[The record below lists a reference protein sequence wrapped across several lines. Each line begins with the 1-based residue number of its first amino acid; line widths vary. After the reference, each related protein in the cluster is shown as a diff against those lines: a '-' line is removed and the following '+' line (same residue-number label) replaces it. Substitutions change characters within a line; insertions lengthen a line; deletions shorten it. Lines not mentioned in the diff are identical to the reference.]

1 MKLTILLLSI
11 GALSLNTA
19 FAQQSNGQ
27 APLAKGNEA
36 TLSFGDIPEL
46 KDVYITASPTKRND
60 GIPVGVLGDDGGNKP
75 MILQLAQEIANGKL
89 GNFDSYL
96 IAHKGKLIFES
107 YYRKGRI
114 NLPHPQASATK
125 SYTSLALGRAIQ
137 LGYLTIADLHK
148 PITNFLKDLNPTKFV
163 NGVEH
168 ITLHKALTMRSGI
181 QLSSEQREELDK
193 DPSLL
198 KGQGQIQAFFEHSK
212 PITEASQ
219 VFAYKDD
226 PRLVMQVIEAVVP
239 GSAKDFIKK
248 ELLDKMGIT
257 NYNCESDINGLPNSG
272 NGTRM
277 TPRDMI
283 KWGTLA
289 MNKGKWNG
297 EQLVPAEFITQA
309 TSKIVDQSEE
319 YDAPS
324 RGVSGTAYG
333 YFFWQADFS
342 KGDKSFLAKSARGG
356 SGQNIYVIEELDLIV
371 VTTTHRPVDSSV
383 SVTAERVIPAFI
395 EKQRELIK
403 H

>member
-1 MKLTILLLSI
+1 MKITILLTLI
-11 GALSLNTA
+11 GALSLNTV
-19 FAQQSNGQ
+19 FAQQSNGP
-27 APLAKGNEA
+27 APEAKGNEA

-46 KDVYITASPTKRND
+46 KDVYITASPTKGDD
-60 GIPVGVLGDDGGNKP
+60 GIPVGELGDDGGDKA

-96 IAHKGKLIFES
+96 IAYKGKLLFES

-137 LGYLTIADLHK
+137 LGYLSMADLHK
-148 PITNFLKDLNPTKFV
+148 PIISFLKDLDPAKFV
-163 NGVEH
+163 DGVEH

-181 QLSSEQREELDK
+181 QLSPEQREELER

-198 KGQGQIQAFFEHSK
+198 EGQGQVQTFFEHSAL
-212 PITEASQ
+212 ITEASQ

-226 PRLVMQVIEAVVP
+226 PRLIMQVIDAVVP
-239 GSAKDFIKK
+239 GSAKDFIKN

-257 NYNCESDINGLPNSG
+257 NYNWGTDISGLPKSG
-272 NGTRM
+272 NGTSM
-277 TPRDMI
+277 TPRDMV
-283 KWGTLA
+283 KWGTLVL
-289 MNKGKWNG
+289 NNGKWND
-297 EQLVPAEFITQA
+297 EQLVPTAFVAKA

-324 RGVSGTAYG
+324 KGVSGTAYG
-333 YFFWQADFS
+333 YFFWQSDFS
-342 KGDKSFLAKSARGG
+342 TSDKSFLAKSARGG

-383 SVTAERVIPAFI
+383 EVTATRVVPAFI
-395 EKQRELIK
+395 EQ
-403 H
+403 